1 MPSFTNN
8 YTEPGTYVVID
19 DDIVTD
25 VNTGLLSVCIIG
37 TGKTTKNVN
46 NELLEL
52 LPPTEEIV
60 DLTMGTSYEVG
71 TLLKYEGLY
80 YKVVSPVT
88 FQYPDIKPGYD
99 DLSKGDVIMYGSSY
113 YEVTSDNPQI
123 PDYKSIA
130 AGDQFV
136 QGDIIKTQDNND
148 DVYYQVTAASPS
160 AVTEPIATW
169 LNTNARQLTGET
181 EASTEI
187 ITAWLPENTRVIES
201 SDVAQEMLI
210 TNLLTE
216 DTVEAN
222 VSYPDWTPA
231 TDYTVGNLMT
241 YGVEK
246 YYKCIVAHTSPE
258 EVTSSYLN
266 NYWVE
271 VSPIATYYS
280 AQLQAGIINAPRVAV
295 DAISSKE
302 YRNSDEVVYFEIS
315 EDTFIWKAP
324 VVNGTAVMP
333 QLSADG
339 KYSVTVGYTVG
350 KTSSDREAK
359 SYTRLSSI
367 FAAYGEP
374 SAENTISAGA
384 QVAYDNGATAFY
396 CIQPEVN
403 QVTGN
408 IDAAGLQTALREASK
423 VNAYCILPMVSP
435 YTVYDGT
442 TKDTTNS
449 LEMSQIISACKTHV
463 ENMSTT
469 LERKERVV
477 VLSDKLDIETKDDID
492 DAIANYKSNAAS
504 ANSPRVIYIT
514 PSMVTVALDSGTV
527 AQANGMYAAAAL
539 AGIICNNNYTC
550 GEPISGKTLA
560 DVTINDRYTR
570 EEKNILASYGC
581 LVLEGAEGTSVAKIR
596 HALSTATGDFVKS
609 EIKITKIK
617 DVISNTLRLAL
628 DRAYINTRF
637 TGASTI
643 SEMTATVNTILSS
656 FLANN
661 DIVSYNNLVIA
672 QDLNYPNQVNVSFRI
687 QPTVDVNYIL
697 VTFGVS
703 FQG

>member
-8 YTEPGTYVVID
+8 YTEPGTYVVIN

-52 LPPTEEIV
+52 LPPIDESVV
-60 DLTMGTSYEVG
+60 DLALNVTYAQGTVLKYNTSYYRVETAGSISYPEVIPG
-71 TLLKYEGLY
+71 
-80 YKVVSPVT
+80 ST
-88 FQYPDIKPGYD
+88 FSI
-99 DLSKGDVIMYGSSY
+99 GDVLMHDMSY
-113 YEVTSDNPQI
+113 YEVTTDNISI
-123 PDYKSIA
+123 PTAIEPIVGNTYA
-130 AGDQFV
+130 
-136 QGDIIKTQDNND
+136 QGVVLATDLGLETVK
-148 DVYYQVTAASPS
+148 YYQVTTAGTVTSP
-160 AVTEPIATW
+160 VEDW
-169 LNTNARQLTGET
+169 LNANA
-181 EASTEI
+181 TEI
-187 ITAWLPENTRVIES
+187 TSSQADSILVAGWLPENTTPIES
-201 SDVAQEMLI
+201 QEEADSKLI
-210 TNLLTE
+210 SNWLSANATE
-216 DTVEAN
+216 TTIG
-222 VSYPDWTPA
+222 YPDWTPA
-231 TDYTVGNLMT
+231 TDYVVGNLMT
-241 YGVEK
+241 YDNS
-246 YYKCIVAHTSPE
+246 YYRCIVSHTSPE

-266 NYWVE
+266 SNWIN
-271 VSPIATYYS
+271 VSPISTYYS
-280 AQLQAGIINAPRVAV
+280 AQLQANIINAPRVAV

-315 EDTFIWKAP
+315 GDTFIWKAP

-333 QLSADG
+333 QISADG
-339 KYSVTVGYTVG
+339 KYSVTVGYTVE

-408 IDAAGLQTALREASK
+408 IDAAGLQSALREASK

-435 YTVYDGT
+435 YRAD
-442 TKDTTNS
+442 DAANS
-449 LEMSQIISACKTHV
+449 LTMAQIISACKTHV

-469 LERKERVV
+469 LERKERLV
-477 VLSDKLDIETKDDID
+477 VLSDSLDNEVSDDID
-492 DAIANYKSNAAS
+492 KAIDNYKSNAAS
-504 ANSPRVIYIT
+504 ANSARVIYIT
-514 PSMVTVALDSGTV
+514 PSLVTVALDSGTV

-596 HALSTATGDFVKS
+596 HALSTATGDLVKS

>member
-8 YTEPGTYVVID
+8 YTEPGTYVVIN

-52 LPPTEEIV
+52 LPPIDESVV
-60 DLTMGTSYEVG
+60 DLALNVTYTQGTVLKYNTSYYRVETEGSISYPEVVPNS
-71 TLLKYEGLY
+71 E
-80 YKVVSPVT
+80 
-88 FQYPDIKPGYD
+88 F
-99 DLSKGDVIMYGSSY
+99 SKGDVLMYDMSY
-113 YEVTSDNPQI
+113 YEVITVSTVIDTAKAPIVGNT
-123 PDYKSIA
+123 YA
-130 AGDQFV
+130 
-136 QGDIIKTQDNND
+136 QGDVLATDLGLETVK
-148 DVYYQVTAASPS
+148 YYQVTTAGTVTSPL
-160 AVTEPIATW
+160 ADW
-169 LNTNARQLTGET
+169 LNSNAE
-181 EASTEI
+181 EI
-187 ITAWLPENTRVIES
+187 TSSQADSILVARWLPENTRPIES
-201 SDVAQEMLI
+201 QEEADSKLI
-210 TNLLTE
+210 SNWLSANATE
-216 DTVEAN
+216 TTIG
-222 VSYPDWTPA
+222 YPDWTPS
-231 TDYTVGNLMT
+231 TDYVVGNLMT
-241 YGVEK
+241 YDNS
-246 YYKCIVAHTSPE
+246 YYRCIVSHTSPE

-266 NYWVE
+266 SNWIN
-271 VSPIATYYS
+271 VSPIPTYYS
-280 AQLQAGIINAPRVAV
+280 AQLQANIINAPRVAV

-315 EDTFIWKAP
+315 GDTFIWKAP

-333 QLSADG
+333 QISADG
-339 KYSVTVGYTVG
+339 KYSVTVGYTVE

-408 IDAAGLQTALREASK
+408 IDAAGLQSALREASK

-435 YTVYDGT
+435 YKAD
-442 TKDTTNS
+442 DTANS
-449 LEMSQIISACKTHV
+449 LTMAQIISACKTHV

-469 LERKERVV
+469 LERKERLV
-477 VLSDKLDIETKDDID
+477 VLSDSLDNEVSDDID
-492 DAIANYKSNAAS
+492 KAIDNYKSNAAS
-504 ANSPRVIYIT
+504 ANSARVIYIT
-514 PSMVTVALDSGTV
+514 PSLVTVALDSGTV

-596 HALSTATGDFVKS
+596 HALSTATGDLVKS

>member
-52 LPPTEEIV
+52 LPPTEV
-60 DLTMGTSYEVG
+60 VSNAALNTTYSVG
-71 TLLKYEGLY
+71 TLLKYGDAY
-80 YKVVSPVT
+80 YKVTTAGTIS
-88 FQYPDIKPGYD
+88 YPEVIPGSHFD
-99 DLSKGDVIMYGSSY
+99 QGDVLMYGTSY
-113 YEVTSDNPQI
+113 YQAKTTSDIRYATEAVLNLEV
-123 PDYKSIA
+123 A
-130 AGDQFV
+130 
-136 QGDIIKTQDNND
+136 QGDILVTDPDLETAK
-148 DVYYQVTAASPS
+148 YYQVNTAGTITDSVS
-160 AVTEPIATW
+160 TW
-169 LNTNARQLTGET
+169 LQNNATEITKDQADASLVSDWITENTN
-181 EASTEI
+181 
-187 ITAWLPENTRVIES
+187 VIETQGE
-201 SDVAQEMLI
+201 AQ
-210 TNLLTE
+210 NLLILNWLGDNAVAT
-216 DTVEAN
+216 N
-222 VSYPDWTPA
+222 VDYPDWMPN
-231 TDYTVGNLMT
+231 TDYVVGNLVK
-241 YGVEK
+241 YSSK
-246 YYKCIVAHTSPE
+246 YYRCIVAHTSPE
-258 EVTSSYLN
+258 SVTTNYLDTN
-266 NYWVE
+266 WVE

-280 AQLQAGIINAPRVAV
+280 AELQANIINKPDVAV
-295 DAISSKE
+295 DAISSKT
-302 YRNSDEVVYFEIS
+302 YKNSDEIKYFEV
-315 EDTFIWKAP
+315 DGQTFKWLAP

-333 QLSADG
+333 QISADG
-339 KYSVTVGYTVG
+339 KYSVTVGYTVE
-350 KTSSDREAK
+350 KTSADREAK

-367 FAAYGEP
+367 YAAYGEP

-403 QVTGN
+403 EVTGN
-408 IDAAGLQTALREASK
+408 IDAAGLQAALRQASK
-423 VNAYCILPMVSP
+423 VNTYCILPMVSP
-435 YTVYDGT
+435 YTISG
-442 TKDTTNS
+442 DTTNS
-449 LEMSQIISACKTHV
+449 LTMSQIISACKTHV

-469 LERKERVV
+469 LERKERIV
-477 VLSDKLDIETKDDID
+477 VLSDSLTNEVFDENHTID
-492 DAIANYKSNAAS
+492 DAIAEYKANASS
-504 ANSPRVIYIT
+504 ANSARVIYIT

-560 DVTINDRYTR
+560 DVTINDNYTR

-617 DVISNTLRLAL
+617 DVISSTLRLAL

-637 TGASTI
+637 AGASTI

-661 DIVSYNNLVIA
+661 DIISYNNLVIA

>member
-8 YTEPGTYVVID
+8 YTEPGTYVVIN

-52 LPPTEEIV
+52 LPPIDESVV
-60 DLTMGTSYEVG
+60 DLALNVTYTQGTVLKYNTSYYRVETAGSISYPEVIPG
-71 TLLKYEGLY
+71 
-80 YKVVSPVT
+80 ST
-88 FQYPDIKPGYD
+88 FSI
-99 DLSKGDVIMYGSSY
+99 GDVLMYDMSY
-113 YEVTSDNPQI
+113 YEVTTDNTSI
-123 PDYKSIA
+123 PTAIEA
-130 AGDQFV
+130 AVDGTYA
-136 QGDIIKTQDNND
+136 QGDILVTDPGLETAK
-148 DVYYQVTAASPS
+148 YYQVNTAGTATSPLS
-160 AVTEPIATW
+160 EW
-169 LNTNARQLTGET
+169 LNSNAE
-181 EASTEI
+181 EI
-187 ITAWLPENTRVIES
+187 TSSQADSILVARWLPENTTPIES
-201 SDVAQEMLI
+201 QEEADSKLI
-210 TNLLTE
+210 SNWLSANATE
-216 DTVEAN
+216 TTIG
-222 VSYPDWTPA
+222 YPDWTPA
-231 TDYTVGNLMT
+231 TDYVVGNLMT
-241 YGVEK
+241 YDNS
-246 YYKCIVAHTSPE
+246 YYRCIVSHTSPE
-258 EVTSSYLN
+258 EITSSYLN
-266 NYWVE
+266 SNWIS

-280 AQLQAGIINAPRVAV
+280 AQLQDNIINAPRVAV

-315 EDTFIWKAP
+315 GDTFIWKAP

-333 QLSADG
+333 QISADG
-339 KYSVTVGYTVG
+339 KYSVTVGYTVE

-408 IDAAGLQTALREASK
+408 IDAAGLQSALREASK
-423 VNAYCILPMVSP
+423 VNTYCILPMVSP

-469 LERKERVV
+469 LERKERIV
-477 VLSDKLDIETKDDID
+477 VLSDKLSIETNDDID
-492 DAIANYKSNAAS
+492 GAIANYKSNAAS

-514 PSMVTVALDSGTV
+514 PSLVTVTLDSGTV

-596 HALSTATGDFVKS
+596 HALSTATGDLVKS